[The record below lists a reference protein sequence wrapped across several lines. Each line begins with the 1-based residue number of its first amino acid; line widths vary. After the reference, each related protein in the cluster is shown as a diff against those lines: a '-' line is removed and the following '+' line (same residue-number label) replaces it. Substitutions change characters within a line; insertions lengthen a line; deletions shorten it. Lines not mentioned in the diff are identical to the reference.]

1 MTPSFDSKALAR
13 WGLLELVQREERRD
27 LLMASVPLPAPAV
40 LEVLRSQWRDD
51 HEEDTDQWCARY
63 GTEAADFDAL
73 VTRAWRWKTFCEQR
87 FAASLA
93 STFLRRKPGLD
104 QVCFWKFTVQ
114 DEDFASELYQR
125 LREGEATMQQ
135 LKAQFCG
142 PLALEQL
149 PLQLRAVLTG
159 LHLDQVSLPLPEGNN
174 WALLQLQQRL
184 PAALDEVMRCRLLL
198 ELGETLLEPR
208 VNSTSSEG

>member
-1 MTPSFDSKALAR
+1 MTPSFNSKALAR

-27 LLMASVPLPAPAV
+27 LLMASVPQPAPAV
-40 LEVLRSQWRDD
+40 LGVLRSQWRDG
-51 HEEDTDQWCARY
+51 HGEDAEQWCARY

-73 VTRAWRWKTFCEQR
+73 VTREWRWKTFCEQR
-87 FAASLA
+87 FSAFLA

-104 QVCFWKFTVQ
+104 QVCFWKLTVQ

-142 PLALEQL
+142 PLAMEQL
-149 PLQLRAVLTG
+149 PSQLRAVLIG
-159 LHLDQVSLPLPEGNN
+159 LHLDQVSLPFLQGTH

-184 PAALDEVMRCRLLL
+184 PAALDAVMRRKLLL
-198 ELGETLLEPR
+198 ELGEALLDSASKPTPE
-208 VNSTSSEG
+208 EE